1 VVDVSGVVD
10 RVPEVGW
17 LPLHP
22 PDALQDCAS
31 LAFHCSVMDWPAS
44 ILAELT
50 CRLMVGGCADT
61 EEGLEPAL
69 ADDRPSPWHAANT
82 AAATATAVP
91 RARRKPKAA
100 RFIHDLPIRRSVRPS
115 RATGAIQV
123 IAGR

>member
-10 RVPEVGW
+10 RLPEVGW

-31 LAFHCSVMDWPAS
+31 LAFHCSVTDWPAS
-44 ILAELT
+44 ISAELT
-50 CRLMVGGCADT
+50 CRLMVGGRAET
-61 EEGLEPAL
+61 EEGLEPPL
-69 ADDRPSPWHAANT
+69 ADDRPSPWQAANK

-91 RARRKPKAA
+91 RARSKPKAA
-100 RFIHDLPIRRSVRPS
+100 RFIHHLPLWRAARPF
-115 RATGAIQV
+115 RATGAIHV